1 MSNLNVDL
9 MSQLGLMSPASSAGS
24 TSSSTSS
31 KINGQLGQQDFLK
44 LMTTQ
49 LNNQDPTNPMDNSQ
63 FLAQIAQFA
72 SVSGIQDMQNSVK
85 QLTDSL
91 ISNQTMQAASLVGH
105 QVVAAGSNAVL
116 GTNGVLS
123 GAVDLSQST
132 NSLVVGIYDGAG
144 QLVKKMNLGAQGK
157 GLLPIAWDGITDNG
171 LNAPPGVYQIKAE
184 ANINGAAQSMST
196 YVASGI
202 DSVMVDPA
210 TQQLLLNTSSGESV
224 KMSDVKQIM

>member
-9 MSQLGLMSPASSAGS
+9 MNQLGLTPATSSA
-24 TSSSTSS
+24 SSTSTAS

-44 LMTTQ
+44 LMSTQ

-72 SVSGIQDMQNSVK
+72 SVSGIQDMQNSIK
-85 QLTDSL
+85 TLTDSL

-116 GTNGVLS
+116 SSNGVLS

-132 NSLVVGIYDGAG
+132 NNLVVGIYDSAG
-144 QLVKKMNLGAQGK
+144 QLVKKMNLGAQAK
-157 GLLPIAWDGITDNG
+157 GLLPITWDGITDNG
-171 LNAPPGVYQIKAE
+171 MNAPAGLYQIKAQ
-184 ANINGAAQSMST
+184 ATINGTDQAMST
-196 YVASGI
+196 YVASGV
-202 DSVMVDPA
+202 DSVMIDPT
-210 TQQLLLNTSSGESV
+210 TQQIMLNTTSGESV

>member
-157 GLLPIAWDGITDNG
+157 GLLPIAWDGVTDNG
-171 LNAPPGVYQIKAE
+171 INDPAGLYQIKAE